1 MSLPAR
7 KLSSLR
13 DLLRTSTA
21 DQHAALEATPV
32 MRAFADGATDA
43 RVARAYLTRQERL
56 HRALER
62 TLAPHLTPRE
72 SQLRLQRS
80 TWLADDLHTL
90 GIAPDARE
98 PSVPAVTDRA
108 GALGVLYVLEGSTL
122 GLRMVRN
129 RLQRGDR
136 SRSRDRI
143 ARIGRDQELR
153 TFAVHKAFLE
163 ALRPRLRGRLRPALA
178 VLPRRARVP
187 ARKRVA
193 CGRRGG
199 TSHVPGLP
207 GRLRGVRP

>member
-80 TWLADDLHTL
+80 TWLADDLHAL

-129 RLQRGDR
+129 RLRHAGSAGWPMQSRFVLGYGDA
-136 SRSRDRI
+136 S
-143 ARIGRDQELR
+143 GRHWQSFLAELESLPESEWPAAVAAAQA
-153 TFAVHKAFLE
+153 TFRAFLAAFAE
-163 ALRPRLRGRLRPALA
+163 
-178 VLPRRARVP
+178 
-187 ARKRVA
+187 
-193 CGRRGG
+193 
-199 TSHVPGLP
+199 SDHD
-207 GRLRGVRP
+207 